1 MKVLERKNENNQE
14 IFKVELEKTEA
25 DAALETAY
33 GHLVKEVKI
42 DGFRLGKAP
51 REVLERHV
59 GTDAIFDQAMKDSLP
74 DLIDNMLIENKIRA
88 YATPQVRITSRE
100 PVVFEATVPLP
111 PDITLGDYDAIKM
124 KPNAVDIQ
132 DKAVDEILENAQH
145 QISEWE
151 PTGAPAELKDMV
163 VMDIESDIEGS
174 PYIVEKGANFQLMPG
189 WRFPVL
195 GFAEALVG
203 VKVDEERDF
212 SLKMPD
218 TFPDATKA
226 GKDVHFKI
234 KITDIRR
241 EKLPELN
248 DEFANKVSPGSGGIE
263 KLREAVKADLQRRA
277 QETEDKS
284 FEERVID
291 SLVEKSQIQYPPLLV
306 DSEVDRLIQEYLDR
320 LRNTTQDEEE
330 FKSVLKMSSEEKL
343 RESFRP
349 QAEQRVKRNL
359 AISKLIE
366 AENVN
371 ADDAEV
377 DLQIAA
383 ITAAAGTKLPEQI
396 TYLNKPENRDTIRW
410 WVRTNKAK
418 KLLVQK
424 AQSE

>member
-59 GTDAIFDQAMKDSLP
+59 GKDAIFDQAMKDSLP

-111 PDITLGDYDAIKM
+111 PDITLDDYNAIKM

-145 QISEWE
+145 QVSEWE

-163 VMDIESDIEGS
+163 VMDIESDIEGV
-174 PYIVEKGANFQLMPG
+174 PYVVEKGANFQLMPG
-189 WRFPVL
+189 WRFPVP

-218 TFPDATKA
+218 TFPDAAKA

-277 QETEDKS
+277 QETEDKA

-291 SLVEKSQIQYPPLLV
+291 SLVEKSQITYPPLLV
-306 DSEVDRLIQEYLDR
+306 DSEVDRLIQEYVDR
-320 LRNTTQDEEE
+320 LRNTTQDEKE

-371 ADDAEV
+371 ADDSEV

-383 ITAAAGTKLPEQI
+383 ITADAGTKLPEQM

>member
-1 MKVLERKNENNQE
+1 MKVLEQKNENNQE
-14 IFKVELEKTEA
+14 VFKVELEKAETET
-25 DAALETAY
+25 ALEAAY

-42 DGFRLGKAP
+42 DGFRTGKAP

-59 GTDAIFDQAMKDSLP
+59 GKDAIFDQAMKDSLP

-88 YATPQVRITSRE
+88 YATPQVRVTSKD
-100 PVVFEATVPLP
+100 PVIFEATVPLP
-111 PDITLGDYDAIKM
+111 PEITLGDYNAIKM
-124 KPNAVDIQ
+124 KPNPIDIQ

-151 PTGAPAELKDMV
+151 PTGVPAEMKDMV
-163 VMDIESDIEGS
+163 VMDIESDIEGA
-174 PYIVEKGANFQLMPG
+174 PYVVEKDANFQLMPG
-189 WRFPVL
+189 WRFPVP

-203 VKVDEERDF
+203 IKNEEERDF
-212 SLKMPD
+212 TLKMPE
-218 TFPDATKA
+218 TFPDAAKA

-234 KITDIRR
+234 NILDIRR

-263 KLREAVKADLQRRA
+263 KLRDAVKGDLQLRA
-277 QETEDKS
+277 QETENKA
-284 FEERVID
+284 FEDRVID
-291 SLVEKSQIQYPPLLV
+291 SLVEQSQIKYPPLLV
-306 DSEVDRLIQEYLDR
+306 DSEVDRLIQEYVDR
-320 LRNTTQDEEE
+320 LRNTSKDEEE

-349 QAEQRVKRNL
+349 QAAQRVKRNL
-359 AISKLIE
+359 VISKLIE

-371 ADDAEV
+371 ADDSEV

-383 ITAAAGTKLPEQI
+383 ITADAGTKLPEQM
-396 TYLNKPENRDTIRW
+396 TYLNKPENRDTLRW
-410 WVRTNKAK
+410 WVRTNKAR

>member
-51 REVLERHV
+51 REVLEGQV
-59 GTDAIFDQAMKDSLP
+59 GKDAIFDQAMKDSLP
-74 DLIDNMLIENKIRA
+74 ELIDNMLIENKIRA

-111 PDITLGDYDAIKM
+111 PDITLGDYNSIKM
-124 KPNAVDIQ
+124 KPNLIDIQ

-145 QISEWE
+145 QVSEWE
-151 PTGAPAELKDMV
+151 PTGTPAEMKDMV
-163 VMDIESDIEGS
+163 VMDIESDIEGA
-174 PYIVEKGANFQLMPG
+174 PYVVEKGANFQLMPG

-195 GFAEALVG
+195 GFAEALLG
-203 VKVDEERDF
+203 IKADEERDF
-212 SLKMPD
+212 ILKMPD

-234 KITDIRR
+234 KILDIRS
-241 EKLPELN
+241 EKLPELD

-263 KLREAVKADLQRRA
+263 KLREAVKSDLQRRA
-277 QETEDKS
+277 QETEDKA

-291 SLVEKSQIQYPPLLV
+291 SLVGKSQIQYPPLLV
-306 DSEVDRLIQEYLDR
+306 DSEVDRLIQEYVDR
-320 LRNTTQDEEE
+320 LRNTTEDEEE
-330 FKSVLKMSSEEKL
+330 FKSLLKMSSEEKL

-359 AISKLIE
+359 VISKLIE
-366 AENVN
+366 AEDVN
-371 ADDAEV
+371 ADDSEV

-383 ITAAAGTKLPEQI
+383 ITADAGTKLPEQM
-396 TYLNKPENRDTIRW
+396 TYLNKAENRDTLRW

>member
-59 GTDAIFDQAMKDSLP
+59 GKDAIFDQAMKDSLP

-100 PVVFEATVPLP
+100 PVVFEAIVPLP
-111 PDITLGDYDAIKM
+111 PDITLDDYNAIKM

-145 QISEWE
+145 QVSEWE

-163 VMDIESDIEGS
+163 VMDIESDIEGV
-174 PYIVEKGANFQLMPG
+174 PYVVEKGANFQLMPG
-189 WRFPVL
+189 WRFPVP

-218 TFPDATKA
+218 TFPDAAKA

-277 QETEDKS
+277 QETEDKA

-291 SLVEKSQIQYPPLLV
+291 SLVEKSQITYPPLLV
-306 DSEVDRLIQEYLDR
+306 DSEVDRLIQEYVDR
-320 LRNTTQDEEE
+320 LRNTTQDEKE

-371 ADDAEV
+371 ADDSEV

-383 ITAAAGTKLPEQI
+383 ITADAGTKLPEQM

>member
-59 GTDAIFDQAMKDSLP
+59 GKDAIFDQAMKDSLP

-111 PDITLGDYDAIKM
+111 PDITLDDYNAIKM

-145 QISEWE
+145 QVSELE

-163 VMDIESDIEGS
+163 VMDIESDIEGF

-320 LRNTTQDEEE
+320 LRNTTKDEEE
-330 FKSVLKMSSEEKL
+330 FKSVIKMSSEEKL

-349 QAEQRVKRNL
+349 QAEQRVKRNM
-359 AISKLIE
+359 AI
-366 AENVN
+366 
-371 ADDAEV
+371 
-377 DLQIAA
+377 
-383 ITAAAGTKLPEQI
+383 
-396 TYLNKPENRDTIRW
+396 
-410 WVRTNKAK
+410 
-418 KLLVQK
+418 
-424 AQSE
+424 

>member
-59 GTDAIFDQAMKDSLP
+59 GKDAIFDQAMKDSLP

-100 PVVFEATVPLP
+100 PVVFEAIVPLP
-111 PDITLGDYDAIKM
+111 PDITLDDYNAIKM

-145 QISEWE
+145 QVSEWE

-163 VMDIESDIEGS
+163 VMDIESDIEGV
-174 PYIVEKGANFQLMPG
+174 PYVVEKGANFQLMPG
-189 WRFPVL
+189 WRFPVP

-218 TFPDATKA
+218 TFPDAAKA

-277 QETEDKS
+277 QETEDKA
-284 FEERVID
+284 FEERIID
-291 SLVEKSQIQYPPLLV
+291 SLVEKSQITYPPLLV
-306 DSEVDRLIQEYLDR
+306 DSEVDRLIQEYVDR
-320 LRNTTQDEEE
+320 LRNTTQDEKE

-371 ADDAEV
+371 ADDSEV

-383 ITAAAGTKLPEQI
+383 ITADAGTKLPEQM

>member
-14 IFKVELEKTEA
+14 IFKVELEQAEVEE
-25 DAALETAY
+25 ALETAY

-42 DGFRLGKAP
+42 DGFRQGKAP

-59 GTDAIFDQAMKDSLP
+59 GKDAIFDQSMKDSLP

-88 YATPQVRITSRE
+88 YSTPQVRITSRE
-100 PVVFEATVPLP
+100 PVIFEATVPLP
-111 PDITLGDYDAIKM
+111 PDITLGDYNAIKM
-124 KPNAVDIQ
+124 KPNPIDIQ

-151 PTGAPAELKDMV
+151 PTGAPAEMKDMV
-163 VMDIESDIEGS
+163 VMDIESDIEGV
-174 PYIVEKGANFQLMPG
+174 PYVVEQGANFQLMPG

-212 SLKMPD
+212 SLKMPE
-218 TFPDATKA
+218 TFPDAAKA

-234 KITDIRR
+234 KISDIRC
-241 EKLPELN
+241 EKLPELS

-277 QETEDKS
+277 QETEDKV

-291 SLVEKSQIQYPPLLV
+291 ALIEKSQIQYPPLLV
-306 DSEVDRLIQEYLDR
+306 DGEVDRLIQEYVDR
-320 LRNTTQDEEE
+320 LRSTAQDEEE
-330 FKSVLKMSSEEKL
+330 FKSILKMSSEEKL

-349 QAEQRVKRNL
+349 QAELRVKRNL
-359 AISKLIE
+359 VTSKLIE
-366 AENVN
+366 AESVD
-371 ADDAEV
+371 ADDSEV

-383 ITAAAGTKLPEQI
+383 ITADAGTKLPEQMI
-396 TYLNKPENRDTIRW
+396 YLNKPENRDTLRW
-410 WVRTNKAK
+410 WVKTNKAK